1 MTRAAVQSVAVQNVA
16 VQNVAVQNVDAR
28 KPAIYL
34 VVGAVLALGSMLLG
48 GIASGEPT
56 GPAPAAPQAG
66 GAPTAPA
73 PACTEVRE
81 SLRPQGPLP
90 APGAMPAG
98 STMAVIADRGRLIAG
113 VDQGKFLAGYRDP
126 LTGNLSGSDID
137 IVRRIAA
144 AIFGDP
150 ERVQYVVLNIA
161 DRAAALE
168 RDQVDVVVNSFTVT
182 CARQRVV
189 EFSTPYMTT
198 SQRLLV
204 PLGSGIREV
213 EDLTGRTVCTSRGS
227 TTEIV
232 LRDLGQQV
240 ESLTGIPDCVLEMQ
254 RGRVAAVSSDDVILA
269 GLAAQDPNTRVVGRA
284 LDSSR
289 YAVGMRPDEP
299 DLVRFVNGVLEAAR
313 ADGSLAAS
321 NRHWYTGRLEAVPE
335 PPPPVYRD

>member
-1 MTRAAVQSVAVQNVA
+1 MTTAPAGVS
-16 VQNVAVQNVDAR
+16 AR
-28 KPAIYL
+28 RPAIYL
-34 VVGAVLALGSMLLG
+34 AVGAVLALGAALLSG
-48 GIASGEPT
+48 GAATGEPVAPP
-56 GPAPAAPQAG
+56 PAGPQAG
-66 GAPTAPA
+66 APA
-73 PACTEVRE
+73 QPAACTEERE
-81 SLRPQGPLP
+81 SLRPRDPLP
-90 APGAMPAG
+90 APGSMPAG
-98 STMAVIADRGRLIAG
+98 STMAAIAAQGRLVAG

-126 LTGNLSGSDID
+126 LAGTLKGSDID

-168 RDQVDVVVNSFTVT
+168 RNQVDVVVNSFTVT
-182 CARQRVV
+182 CARQQVV
-189 EFSTPYMTT
+189 EFSAPYLPA

-213 EDLTGRTVCTSRGS
+213 EDLGGRTVCTSRGS
-227 TTEIV
+227 TTEV
-232 LRDLGQQV
+232 ELRKLGLQV
-240 ESLTGIPDCVLEMQ
+240 ETLPGIPDCVLEMQ

-284 LDSSR
+284 LDTSR

-313 ADGSLAAS
+313 ADGSLAA
-321 NRHWYTGRLEAVPE
+321 NFRYWYTGRLDAVPQ
-335 PPPPVYRD
+335 PLPPVYRD

>member
-1 MTRAAVQSVAVQNVA
+1 MTASSGAVNP
-16 VQNVAVQNVDAR
+16 R
-28 KPAIYL
+28 RPAIYL
-34 VVGAVLALGSMLLG
+34 AVGTVLALGAALLG
-48 GIASGEPT
+48 GPAATGEPAP
-56 GPAPAAPQAG
+56 PAPAAPPA
-66 GAPTAPA
+66 GAPAAPT
-73 PACTEVRE
+73 CTEVRE
-81 SLRPQGPLP
+81 SLRPRDPLP

-113 VDQGKFLAGYRDP
+113 VDQGKFLQGYRDP

-189 EFSTPYMTT
+189 EFSAPYMPAM
-198 SQRLLV
+198 QRILV
-204 PLGSGIREV
+204 PLGSGIQEV
-213 EDLTGRTVCTSRGS
+213 EDLGGRTVCTSRGS

-232 LRDLGQQV
+232 LRNLGLQV
-240 ESLTGIPDCVLEMQ
+240 ESLPGIPDCVLEMQ

-284 LDSSR
+284 LDNTAR

-313 ADGSLAAS
+313 ADGSLAA
-321 NRHWYTGRLEAVPE
+321 RFRYWYTGRLDSVPE
-335 PPPPVYRD
+335 PLPPVYRD

>member
-1 MTRAAVQSVAVQNVA
+1 MSTSPAGVN
-16 VQNVAVQNVDAR
+16 AR
-28 KPAIYL
+28 RPAIYL
-34 VVGAVLALGSMLLG
+34 AVGAVLALGAALLSG
-48 GIASGEPT
+48 GAATGEPSAPPT
-56 GPAPAAPQAG
+56 GAQAGAPAQ
-66 GAPTAPA
+66 PA
-73 PACTEVRE
+73 ACTEGVRE
-81 SLRPQGPLP
+81 SLRPRDPLP

-98 STMAVIADRGRLIAG
+98 TTMAAIADRGRLIAG

-126 LTGNLSGSDID
+126 LTGTLKGSDID

-144 AIFGDP
+144 AIFGDE

-189 EFSTPYMTT
+189 EFSAPYLPAT
-198 SQRLLV
+198 QRLLV
-204 PLGSGIREV
+204 PLGSGIQEA
-213 EDLTGRTVCTSRGS
+213 EDLAGRTVCTSRGS
-227 TTEIV
+227 TTEVV
-232 LRDLGQQV
+232 LRNLGLQV

-284 LDSSR
+284 LDTSR

-313 ADGSLAAS
+313 ADGSLTAS
-321 NRHWYTGRLEAVPE
+321 NQFWYTGRLDAVPQ
-335 PPPPVYRD
+335 PLPPVYRD

>member
-1 MTRAAVQSVAVQNVA
+1 MTPAGVNAGVSARRPAV
-16 VQNVAVQNVDAR
+16 
-28 KPAIYL
+28 YL
-34 VVGAVLALGSMLLG
+34 AVGAVLSLGAALLSG
-48 GIASGEPT
+48 GAT
-56 GPAPAAPQAG
+56 GAPAAPPPAGPQAG
-66 GAPTAPA
+66 ASAPPA
-73 PACTEVRE
+73 ACTEGVRE
-81 SLRPQGPLP
+81 SLRPRDPLP

-98 STMAVIADRGRLIAG
+98 STMATIADRGRLIAG

-126 LTGNLSGSDID
+126 LTGTLRGSDID

-144 AIFGDP
+144 AIFGD
-150 ERVQYVVLNIA
+150 EEKVQYVVLNIA

-182 CARQRVV
+182 CARQRTV
-189 EFSTPYMTT
+189 EFSAPYLPA

-204 PLGSGIREV
+204 PLGSGIQAP
-213 EDLTGRTVCTSRGS
+213 EDLAGRTVCTSRGS
-227 TTEIV
+227 TTEVV
-232 LRDLGQQV
+232 LRNLGLQV

-269 GLAAQDPNTRVVGRA
+269 GLAAQDPNTRVVGPA
-284 LDSSR
+284 LDTSR

-321 NRHWYTGRLEAVPE
+321 NQHWYTGRLDPVPQ
-335 PPPPVYRD
+335 PLPPVYRD

>member
-1 MTRAAVQSVAVQNVA
+1 MTSVN
-16 VQNVAVQNVDAR
+16 AR
-28 KPAIYL
+28 RPAIYL
-34 VVGAVLALGSMLLG
+34 AVGAVLALGSALLG
-48 GIASGEPT
+48 GQAATGEPAT
-56 GPAPAAPQAG
+56 PAPAAPQAG
-66 GAPTAPA
+66 GAPAPA

-81 SLRPQGPLP
+81 SLRPREPLP
-90 APGAMPAG
+90 APGSMPAG

-126 LTGNLSGSDID
+126 LTGDLAGSDID

-161 DRAAALE
+161 DRAPALE

-182 CARQRVV
+182 CARQQVV
-189 EFSTPYMTT
+189 EFSAPYLPA

-204 PLGSGIREV
+204 PIGSGIREV
-213 EDLTGRTVCTSRGS
+213 EDLAGRTVCTSRGS

-232 LRDLGQQV
+232 LRDLGLQV
-240 ESLTGIPDCVLEMQ
+240 ESLTGIPDCVLELQ
-254 RGRVAAVSSDDVILA
+254 RGRVAAVSSDDIILA
-269 GLAAQDPNTRVVGRA
+269 GLAAQDPTTEVVGRA
-284 LDSSR
+284 LDTSR

-321 NRHWYTGRLEAVPE
+321 NQRWYARLDRVPQ
-335 PPPPVYRD
+335 PLPPVYRD

>member
-1 MTRAAVQSVAVQNVA
+1 MTSTAAKHL
-16 VQNVAVQNVDAR
+16 DAR

-48 GIASGEPT
+48 GLASGEPT
-56 GPAPAAPQAG
+56 APVQAPPQAG

-73 PACTEVRE
+73 PACTEVHE

-168 RDQVDVVVNSFTVT
+168 RDQVDVVVNSFTIT

-189 EFSTPYMTT
+189 EFSAPYMPA

-204 PLGSGIREV
+204 PLGSGIAEV
-213 EDLTGRTVCTSRGS
+213 EDLAGRTVCTSRGS

-232 LRDLGQQV
+232 LRNLGLQV

-284 LDSSR
+284 LDTSR

-321 NRHWYTGRLEAVPE
+321 NRHWYTGRLDPVPP

>member
-1 MTRAAVQSVAVQNVA
+1 MTTSRQVN
-16 VQNVAVQNVDAR
+16 AR
-28 KPAIYL
+28 RPAIYL
-34 VVGAVLALGSMLLG
+34 AVGAVLALGSTLLG
-48 GIASGEPT
+48 GPASGAPV
-56 GPAPAAPQAG
+56 GAAPAAPQAT
-66 GAPTAPA
+66 APAAPA

-98 STMAVIADRGRLIAG
+98 STMAVIAERGRLIAG
-113 VDQGKFLAGYRDP
+113 VDQGKFLAGYRNP
-126 LTGNLSGSDID
+126 LSGNLEGSDIE
-137 IVRRIAA
+137 IVQRIAA

-150 ERVQYVVLNIA
+150 NRVQYVVLNIA

-189 EFSTPYMTT
+189 EFSAPYLPA
-198 SQRLLV
+198 SQRLLM

-213 EDLTGRTVCTSRGS
+213 EDLAGRTVCTSRGS

-232 LRDLGQQV
+232 LRNLGLQV

-313 ADGSLAAS
+313 ADGSLVAS
-321 NRHWYTGRLEAVPE
+321 NRFWYTGRLDPVPP

>member
-1 MTRAAVQSVAVQNVA
+1 MTGAAAKNI
-16 VQNVAVQNVDAR
+16 DAR

-48 GIASGEPT
+48 GLAPG
-56 GPAPAAPQAG
+56 GPAVPAQAAPQAG

-73 PACTEVRE
+73 PVCTEVRE

-161 DRAAALE
+161 DRATALE

-189 EFSTPYMTT
+189 EFSAPYMPA

-204 PLGSGIREV
+204 PVGSGMAEV
-213 EDLTGRTVCTSRGS
+213 EDLAGRTVCTSRGS

-232 LRDLGQQV
+232 LRNLGLQV

-284 LDSSR
+284 LDTSR

-321 NRHWYTGRLEAVPE
+321 NRHWYTGRLDPVPP

>member
-1 MTRAAVQSVAVQNVA
+1 MTSSAVKHL
-16 VQNVAVQNVDAR
+16 DAR

-48 GIASGEPT
+48 GLASGEPT
-56 GPAPAAPQAG
+56 VPAQTPPQAG

-126 LTGNLSGSDID
+126 LTGDLSGSDID

-189 EFSTPYMTT
+189 EFSAPYMPA

-204 PLGSGIREV
+204 PVGSGIAEV
-213 EDLTGRTVCTSRGS
+213 EDLAGRTVCTSRGS

-232 LRDLGQQV
+232 LRNLGLQV
-240 ESLTGIPDCVLEMQ
+240 ESLTGIPDCVLQMQ

-284 LDSSR
+284 LDTSR

-321 NRHWYTGRLEAVPE
+321 NRYWYTGRLDPVPP

>member
-1 MTRAAVQSVAVQNVA
+1 VTNVNPRRPAV
-16 VQNVAVQNVDAR
+16 
-28 KPAIYL
+28 YL
-34 VVGAVLALGSMLLG
+34 AVGAVLALGSALLG
-48 GIASGEPT
+48 GAASGAPV
-56 GPAPAAPQAG
+56 GPAPAPQAG
-66 GAPTAPA
+66 APSAPA
-73 PACTEVRE
+73 PACTEERE
-81 SLRPQGPLP
+81 SLRPPAPLP

-161 DRAAALE
+161 DRAATLE

-182 CARQRVV
+182 CERQRLV
-189 EFSTPYMTT
+189 EFSAPYLPA

-204 PLGSGIREV
+204 PVGSGIREV
-213 EDLTGRTVCTSRGS
+213 EDLAGRTVCTSRGS
-227 TTEIV
+227 TTEVV
-232 LRDLGQQV
+232 LRDLGLQV
-240 ESLTGIPDCVLEMQ
+240 ETLPGIPDCVLELQ

-269 GLAAQDPNTRVVGRA
+269 GLAAQDPNTRVVGQA
-284 LDSSR
+284 LATAR

-321 NRHWYTGRLEAVPE
+321 NRHWFTGRLDPVPQ

>member
-1 MTRAAVQSVAVQNVA
+1 MTSAAAK
-16 VQNVAVQNVDAR
+16 NVDAR

-48 GIASGEPT
+48 GLASGEPT
-56 GPAPAAPQAG
+56 GPAQAPQAG

-73 PACTEVRE
+73 PACTEAVRE

-189 EFSTPYMTT
+189 EFSAPYMPA

-204 PLGSGIREV
+204 PVDSGIREV
-213 EDLTGRTVCTSRGS
+213 EDLAGRTVCTSRGS

-232 LRDLGQQV
+232 LRNLGLQV
-240 ESLTGIPDCVLEMQ
+240 ESLTGIPDCVLELQ

-284 LDSSR
+284 LDTSR

-321 NRHWYTGRLEAVPE
+321 NRHWYTGRLDPVPP